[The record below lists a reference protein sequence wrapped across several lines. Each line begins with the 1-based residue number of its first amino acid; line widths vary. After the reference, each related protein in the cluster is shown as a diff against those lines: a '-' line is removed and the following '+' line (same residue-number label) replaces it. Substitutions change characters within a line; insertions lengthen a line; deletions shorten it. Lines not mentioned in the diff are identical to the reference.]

1 MGSGYWIH
9 GKTSLIDGINPGAVL
24 KQGQNNEITCLT
36 MGITYTANSPIEITP
51 KDCTLKRSVMC
62 MLDVPEVPILSTT
75 TIPPK
80 FPCISSNQ
88 EVTKKRKR
96 EVESAVDSRH
106 DKPNDGKCK
115 DDHGTP
121 LQLVQTSFLKCIFD
135 RLIDL
140 IK

>member
-9 GKTSLIDGINPGAVL
+9 GKPSLIDDMNQKAVL
-24 KQGQNNEITCLT
+24 KPVQSNEITCLT
-36 MGITYTANSPIEITP
+36 MGNTNIGSSPIEITP

-62 MLDVPEVPILSTT
+62 MLDVPEVPILSTP

-96 EVESAVDSRH
+96 EVESAIEARH
-106 DKPNDGKCK
+106 NKPNDGKCK
-115 DDHGTP
+115 EDYENTSIISTN
-121 LQLVQTSFLKCIFD
+121 QLSSMHL
-135 RLIDL
+135 
-140 IK
+140 

>member
-9 GKTSLIDGINPGAVL
+9 GKTSLIDDINSGAVL
-24 KQGQNNEITCLT
+24 KQGQNNEMKCLT
-36 MGITYTANSPIEITP
+36 MGNTNIASSSIKIMP

-62 MLDVPEVPILSTT
+62 MLDVPEVPILSTP

-96 EVESAVDSRH
+96 EVESAIEARH
-106 DKPNDGKCK
+106 NKLNDGKCK
-115 DDHGTP
+115 EDHEN
-121 LQLVQTSFLKCIFD
+121 TSIISTNHLSSMH
-135 RLIDL
+135 LY
-140 IK
+140 

>member
-1 MGSGYWIH
+1 MGSGYWIQ

-51 KDCTLKRSVMC
+51 IDCTLKRSVMC
-62 MLDVPEVPILSTT
+62 MLDVPEVPILSKP

-96 EVESAVDSRH
+96 DVESVIEARNV
-106 DKPNDGKCK
+106 KPIDGKCK
-115 DDHGTP
+115 EHIENTI
-121 LQLVQTSFLKCIFD
+121 VISTNHFS
-135 RLIDL
+135 
-140 IK
+140 

>member
-62 MLDVPEVPILSTT
+62 MLDVPEVPILSTP

-96 EVESAVDSRH
+96 EVESAIEARH
-106 DKPNDGKCK
+106 NKPNDGKCK
-115 DDHGTP
+115 EDYENTSIISTN
-121 LQLVQTSFLKCIFD
+121 QLSSMHL
-135 RLIDL
+135 
-140 IK
+140 

>member
-9 GKTSLIDGINPGAVL
+9 GKTSLIDDINQRAVM
-24 KQGQNNEITCLT
+24 KQDQGNEITCLT
-36 MGITYTANSPIEITP
+36 MENTNIASSPIEIIP

-62 MLDVPEVPILSTT
+62 MLDVPEVPILSTP

-96 EVESAVDSRH
+96 DVERKEYANFHFGGNSR
-106 DKPNDGKCK
+106 
-115 DDHGTP
+115 
-121 LQLVQTSFLKCIFD
+121 SSLKLSSIHFGG
-135 RLIDL
+135 I
-140 IK
+140 